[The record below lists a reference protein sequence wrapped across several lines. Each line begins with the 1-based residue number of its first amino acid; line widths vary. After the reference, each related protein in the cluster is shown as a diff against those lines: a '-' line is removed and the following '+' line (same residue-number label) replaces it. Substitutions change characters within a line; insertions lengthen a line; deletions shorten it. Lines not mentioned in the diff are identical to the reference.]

1 MVYFKVIKET
11 KEFVK
16 DYMNNL
22 NDVSHDY
29 LHILLVMK
37 YALLIAKKEGI
48 RKKRDLFHI
57 IMGALL
63 HDVGDSKYSND
74 KQEEII
80 GEFLERFRGLSR
92 YDKKE
97 IIRISSNISLSKEKN
112 EISRNKR
119 RDLKLYIVQDADRIN
134 SLGSIGIMRYTSYN
148 CNNSMKPSFEEIIRN
163 IGDRTKRII
172 CKTRNGKKIANRNY
186 KIIYDFIRNYN
197 EFVLI
202 K

>member
-1 MVYFKVIKET
+1 MVYFKVIKKT

-16 DYMNNL
+16 DYMDNL

-29 LHILLVMK
+29 LHVLLVMK

-48 RKKRDLFHI
+48 TKKRDLFHI

-63 HDVGDSKYSND
+63 HDVGDSKYSNE

-80 GEFLERFRGLSR
+80 GKFLERFRGLSR
-92 YDKKE
+92 YDKNE

-163 IGDRTKRII
+163 IENRTNRII
-172 CKTRNGKKIANRNY
+172 CKTRNGKKIANNNY

-202 K
+202 R

>member
-1 MVYFKVIKET
+1 
-11 KEFVK
+11 
-16 DYMNNL
+16 MNNL

-29 LHILLVMK
+29 LHILLVIK

-63 HDVGDSKYSND
+63 HDVGDSKYTND
-74 KQEEII
+74 NQEEII
-80 GEFLERFRGLSR
+80 EKFLGRFGRLHR

-97 IIRISSNISLSKEKN
+97 IIRIASNISLSKEKN

-148 CNNSMKPSFEEIIRN
+148 CNNSIEPSFKEIIRN
-163 IGDRTKRII
+163 IGDRTKRIR
-172 CKTRNGKKIANRNY
+172 CKTRSGKKIANKNY
-186 KIIYDFIRNYN
+186 KIIYDFIRNHD